1 MKLYSKYHYS
11 IFLAISIC
19 IISRFLL
26 IDLYGDTNLDNEWS
40 TLFSNL
46 YNHGAFSYRSFDNK
60 LIPSVYMPPLYVY
73 YIYFIKLII
82 PDSYNLVRS
91 VLISQ
96 IFLASIAVYYFFKIN
111 LIFFSKKMSLISTYI
126 FIFFPLNILS
136 SLQISSITLQI
147 FLNIMFIYTTLQ
159 IINNYKKNFSMILFS
174 IISGL
179 TILLRGEFVLIFIF
193 SVLYLIFLKKI
204 NFKQVSII
212 IISALIIL
220 SPYLTRNFIVFE
232 KITITKSFGYNLW
245 KGNNIDSTVEGSES
259 LKAFQTGGI
268 DKKIKAIPKNNLYD
282 FNYDKIFLE
291 NSLKFIQ
298 ENPILFIER
307 YIKKFLSFSFFN
319 LNSNYPKYYHPLNI
333 IPLIVIS
340 IIFTLSLIFC
350 YQKKSETYN
359 YLILNLL
366 LTISIFSVFFILPR
380 YKLMIIPIQLILINF
395 FISFV
400 LKLYKNR

>member
-1 MKLYSKYHYS
+1 MKLYSKYLYS

-126 FIFFPLNILS
+126 FIFFPLSILS

-159 IINNYKKNFSMILFS
+159 IINNYKKNFSVILFS

-245 KGNNIDSTVEGSES
+245 KGNNIDSKVEGSES

>member
-159 IINNYKKNFSMILFS
+159 IINNYKKNFSVILFS

>member
-1 MKLYSKYHYS
+1 MKLYSKYLYS

-26 IDLYGDTNLDNEWS
+26 IDLYGDTNLDNEWN

-126 FIFFPLNILS
+126 FIFFPLSILS

-159 IINNYKKNFSMILFS
+159 IINNYKKNFSVILFS

-245 KGNNIDSTVEGSES
+245 KGNNIDSKVEGSES

>member
-11 IFLAISIC
+11 ILLAISIC

-159 IINNYKKNFSMILFS
+159 IINNYKKNFSVILFS

>member
-1 MKLYSKYHYS
+1 M
-11 IFLAISIC
+11 
-19 IISRFLL
+19 
-26 IDLYGDTNLDNEWS
+26 
-40 TLFSNL
+40 
-46 YNHGAFSYRSFDNK
+46 
-60 LIPSVYMPPLYVY
+60 
-73 YIYFIKLII
+73 
-82 PDSYNLVRS
+82 
-91 VLISQ
+91 
-96 IFLASIAVYYFFKIN
+96 
-111 LIFFSKKMSLISTYI
+111 
-126 FIFFPLNILS
+126 
-136 SLQISSITLQI
+136 
-147 FLNIMFIYTTLQ
+147 
-159 IINNYKKNFSMILFS
+159 
-174 IISGL
+174 
-179 TILLRGEFVLIFIF
+179 
-193 SVLYLIFLKKI
+193 KKI

-245 KGNNIDSTVEGSES
+245 KGNNIDSKVEGSES
-259 LKAFQTGGI
+259 LKAFQTGEI

-350 YQKKSETYN
+350 YQTKSETYN

-366 LTISIFSVFFILPR
+366 LTILIFSVFFILPR

-400 LKLYKNR
+400 MKLYKK